1 MLPISFKEAACQS
14 LGNLEL
20 ENGRNIKG
28 KTQQIYQ
35 ELIPYFGEMPL
46 VDINRFDVER
56 FKRYLLK
63 TNRSEATVNR
73 YLAVLSQL
81 FHKAV
86 EWGWLDKLLLEY
98 VQETTKLT
106 GYQNMP

>member
-1 MLPISFKEAACQS
+1 MLPISFKEAACQY

-28 KTQQIYQ
+28 KIQQIHQ

-46 VDINRFDVER
+46 ADINRFDVER